1 MVLNVFFLHP
11 SLGKKNTIFDNHIFQ
26 IGWSSTTNHIYI
38 YIYIFLNVCTEKN
51 SQIPLH
57 PGWRLKWLDS
67 IIPLEVPAVHLPRG
81 VVAWGRS
88 FSGTTGPLKIRSRLR
103 KVPVAG
109 WLVFFWHRRKHKTL
123 VVTKRREGRGNR
135 RLIDWLQWVFSDFC
149 LMFNMGKTPLM
160 FFTCLG
166 FCKCASHVHPV
177 KSDLELPP
185 IDKQMKDTKTLSWK

>member
-38 YIYIFLNVCTEKN
+38 YIHIFLNVCTEKN

-81 VVAWGRS
+81 VTCLRSILQRHHRS
-88 FSGTTGPLKIRSRLR
+88 FEDSESFTQG
-103 KVPVAG
+103 VPGAV
-109 WLVFFWHRRKHKTL
+109 WLVFFWRRRKKDL
-123 VVTKRREGRGNR
+123 SGYEKEGRGGNR
-135 RLIDWLQWVFSDFC
+135 RLIDWLQWFFWDF
-149 LMFNMGKTPLM
+149 LFD
-160 FFTCLG
+160 
-166 FCKCASHVHPV
+166 V
-177 KSDLELPP
+177 KHG
-185 IDKQMKDTKTLSWK
+185 